1 MSANEE
7 SWAYTL
13 EKTPKGIGNLD
24 IDRAEESTLL
34 HYDALAPYSEE
45 MFGGEVAPINEAIR
59 RWIGKNVLNSESILD
74 FGCGIGSYS
83 IPAAKLVGESGQ
95 IYALDIHPI
104 AIERVNK
111 RITKSGLTNIKTI
124 QSGLDTGLDNE
135 SLDHVLLLDVYS
147 WIPNKAKLLKE
158 LHRVL
163 KPEGKLSVL
172 IDHMAPSEFMDD
184 IERANLF
191 SIELQDDNFFILSRR

>member
-1 MSANEE
+1 MAAYLRFRERFRKPEE
-7 SWAYTL
+7 TL
-13 EKTPKGIGNLD
+13 AAIGIERGH
-24 IDRAEESTLL
+24 R
-34 HYDALAPYSEE
+34 
-45 MFGGEVAPINEAIR
+45 V
-59 RWIGKNVLNSESILD
+59 LD

-83 IPAAKLVGESGQ
+83 IPAAKLVGETGQ
-95 IYALDIHPI
+95 IYALDVHPI

-124 QSGLDTGLDNE
+124 QSDLDTGLDNG

-147 WIPNKAKLLKE
+147 WIPNKLKLLKE

-172 IDHMAPSEFMDD
+172 IDHMSPDEFMDD